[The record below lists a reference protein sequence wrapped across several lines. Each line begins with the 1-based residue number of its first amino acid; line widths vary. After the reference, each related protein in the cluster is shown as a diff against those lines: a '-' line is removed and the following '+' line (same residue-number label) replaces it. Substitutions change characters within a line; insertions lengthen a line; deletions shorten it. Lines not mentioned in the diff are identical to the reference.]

1 MKIPKHIAE
10 KLGIDPDT
18 EFVVAE
24 RFPCPPIPERPADPP
39 RPTRKEYQ
47 CYACHFIGGYHA
59 RYCPMDA

>member
-1 MKIPKHIAE
+1 MKFPKDIAE

-24 RFPCPPIPERPADPP
+24 VFPCPPIPPRPAAPP
-39 RPTRKEYQ
+39 LPTHRNNQ

-59 RYCPMDA
+59 KHCPLNT